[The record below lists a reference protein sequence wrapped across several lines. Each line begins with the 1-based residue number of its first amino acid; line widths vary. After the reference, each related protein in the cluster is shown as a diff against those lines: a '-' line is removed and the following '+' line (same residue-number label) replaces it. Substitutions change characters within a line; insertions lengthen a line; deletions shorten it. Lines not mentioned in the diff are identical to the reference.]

1 MTSLFEI
8 LKVKAMGAGAAD
20 DMFTALLASGNNHCV
35 WEYLQDKEEYILQ
48 DSEEYDLVV

>member
-1 MTSLFEI
+1 MTLYEV
-8 LKVKAMGAGAAD
+8 LKAKAMGAGAAD

>member
-1 MTSLFEI
+1 MALYEA

-20 DMFTALLASGNNHCV
+20 DMFTALLASGDTHCV

-48 DSEEYDLVV
+48 DSENYDLVV